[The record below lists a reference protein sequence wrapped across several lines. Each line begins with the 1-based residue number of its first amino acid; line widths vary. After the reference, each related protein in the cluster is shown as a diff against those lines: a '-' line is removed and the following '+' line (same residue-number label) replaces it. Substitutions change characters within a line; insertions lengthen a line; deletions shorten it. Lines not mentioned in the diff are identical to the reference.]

1 MGLVETE
8 GLVLKSYGLAEADK
22 IVVFL
27 TQEHGLV
34 RGVAKGAKRMKSK
47 FGGSLEPFS
56 IVRLTYFQ
64 KEDRELVSIQQ
75 SEIVK
80 SFFENAVQPYAFQK
94 FAYLVELLND
104 FAPPSDPNERLYRMA
119 KVCLETSDEHPEKLA
134 QMILYFELWL
144 LKLGGY
150 LPSWERCDICKRE
163 LGKAEKTNL
172 QINFHLACQH
182 CRKTRGEW
190 IITPE
195 QREIFLVAQRIS
207 PTKFLELT
215 KESGEDVGELSNI
228 LKRIISNVLGRET
241 TGEKILLAGNYAA

>member
-1 MGLVETE
+1 MGLIETE

-34 RGVAKGAKRMKSK
+34 RGVAKGAKRLKSK

-80 SFFENAVQPYAFQK
+80 SFFEKAADPNLFQK
-94 FAYLVELLND
+94 FAYIVELLSD

-119 KVCLETSDEHPEKLA
+119 KVCLETSDENPEELS

-150 LPSWERCDICKRE
+150 LPSWEKCDICRRALDRSE
-163 LGKAEKTNL
+163 KANL
-172 QINFHLACQH
+172 QINFHLACQN
-182 CRKTRGEW
+182 CRKSRNNWTISADE
-190 IITPE
+190 
-195 QREIFLVAQRIS
+195 REIFLVAQKVS
-207 PTKFLELT
+207 PTKFLELARA
-215 KESGEDVGELSNI
+215 KSDEVREVSNI
-228 LKRIISNVLGRET
+228 LKRIISHILGRET
-241 TGEKILLAGNYAA
+241 VGEKILIAGN

>member
-1 MGLVETE
+1 MGLIETE

-34 RGVAKGAKRMKSK
+34 RGVAKGAKRLKSK

-56 IVRLTYFQ
+56 IVRLTFFQ

-75 SEIVK
+75 SEIIK
-80 SFFENAVQPYAFQK
+80 SFFEQAVQPHAFQK

-119 KVCLETSDEHPEKLA
+119 KVCLETSDEHPEKLS

-163 LGKAEKTNL
+163 LSRQETTNL
-172 QINFHLACQH
+172 QINFHLACRQ

-190 IITPE
+190 TISAE
-195 QREIFLVAQRIS
+195 QREIFSVAQRVS
-207 PTKFLELT
+207 PNKFLELT
-215 KESGEDVGELSNI
+215 KDSLDDANDVSGI

-241 TGEKILLAGNYAA
+241 TGEKFIISEN

>member
-34 RGVAKGAKRMKSK
+34 RGVAKGAKRLKSK

-56 IVRLTYFQ
+56 IVRLTFWQ

-75 SEIVK
+75 SEIIK
-80 SFFENAVQPYAFQK
+80 SFFEQAVQPHAFQK

-163 LGKAEKTNL
+163 LHRGEIANL
-172 QINFHLACQH
+172 QINFHIACGQ

-190 IITPE
+190 TIAPE
-195 QREIFLVAQRIS
+195 QREIYSVAQRVS

-215 KESGEDVGELSNI
+215 KDSCEDVTEVSNI

-241 TGEKILLAGNYAA
+241 TGEKILITGN

>member
-8 GLVLKSYGLAEADK
+8 GLVLKSYGLSEADK

-27 TQEHGLV
+27 TQEHGVV

-80 SFFENAVQPYAFQK
+80 SFFELAVQPNTFQK
-94 FAYLVELLND
+94 FAYLVELLSD

-119 KVCLETSDEHPEKLA
+119 KVCLETSDEHPEKLS
-134 QMILYFELWL
+134 QMIFYFELWL

-150 LPSWERCDICKRE
+150 LPSWDRCDICKRE
-163 LGKAEKTNL
+163 PGKGEVVNL
-172 QINFHLACQH
+172 QINFHIACQQ
-182 CRKTRGEW
+182 CRKSRGEW
-190 IITPE
+190 IISPQ
-195 QREIFLVAQRIS
+195 QRDIFQVAQRVS
-207 PTKFLELT
+207 PTRFLELT
-215 KESGEDVGELSNI
+215 KDAMDDVSEVSNI
-228 LKRIISNVLGRET
+228 LKRIISHVLGRQS
-241 TGEKILLAGNYAA
+241 TGEKILIAGN

>member
-8 GLVLKSYGLAEADK
+8 GLVLKSYSLAEADK

-27 TQEHGLV
+27 TKEHGLV
-34 RGVAKGAKRMKSK
+34 RGVAKGAKRLKSK

-56 IVRLTYFQ
+56 IVRLTFFQ

-75 SEIVK
+75 SEIIK
-80 SFFENAVQPYAFQK
+80 SFFETAVQPNAFQK

-119 KVCLETSDEHPEKLA
+119 KVCLETSDEHPEKLS

-163 LGKAEKTNL
+163 LARSEKTNL
-172 QINFHLACQH
+172 QINFHLACQN

-190 IITPE
+190 TISAE
-195 QREIFLVAQRIS
+195 QREIFLVAQRVS

-215 KESGEDVGELSNI
+215 KDAIEDVNDVSNI

-241 TGEKILLAGNYAA
+241 TGEKILITGGFSL

>member
-1 MGLVETE
+1 MGLIETE
-8 GLVLKSYGLAEADK
+8 GLVLKSYGLSEADK

-80 SFFENAVQPYAFQK
+80 SFFELAVQPNTFQK
-94 FAYLVELLND
+94 FAYLVELLSD

-119 KVCLETSDEHPEKLA
+119 KVCLETSDEHPEKLS
-134 QMILYFELWL
+134 QMIFYFELWL

-150 LPSWERCDICKRE
+150 LPSWDRCDICRRE
-163 LGKAEKTNL
+163 IGSAEKTNL
-172 QINFHLACQH
+172 QINFHIACQH
-182 CRKTRGEW
+182 CRKMSGEW
-190 IITPE
+190 VISPE
-195 QREIFLVAQRIS
+195 QRNIFQVAQRVS
-207 PTKFLELT
+207 PTRFLELT
-215 KESGEDVGELSNI
+215 KDSLDDVNELSII
-228 LKRIISNVLGRET
+228 LKRIISNVLGRQT
-241 TGEKILLAGNYAA
+241 TGEKILIAGN

>member
-1 MGLVETE
+1 MAIIETE

-27 TQEHGLV
+27 TQEYGLV
-34 RGVAKGAKRMKSK
+34 RGVAKGAKRLKSK

-56 IVRLTYFQ
+56 IVRLTYWQ
-64 KEDRELVSIQQ
+64 KEERELVSIQQ
-75 SEIVK
+75 SEIIK
-80 SFFENAVQPYAFQK
+80 SFFETAVNPNNFQK
-94 FAYLVELLND
+94 FAYIVELLSD

-119 KVCLETSDEHPEKLA
+119 RVCLETSDAQPEKLA

-150 LPSWERCDICKRE
+150 LPSWEKCDVCKRE
-163 LGKAEKTNL
+163 LSKNEPANL
-172 QINFHLACQH
+172 QINFHLACLN

-190 IITPE
+190 TIQPDE
-195 QREIFLVAQRIS
+195 KEIFLIAQRVS
-207 PTKFLELT
+207 PVKFLELT
-215 KESGEDVGELSNI
+215 ADRIEAAREVSNI

-241 TGEKILLAGNYAA
+241 VGEKILLAGN

>member
-8 GLVLKSYGLAEADK
+8 GLVLKSFGLSEADK

-27 TQEHGLV
+27 TQEHGVV

-80 SFFENAVQPYAFQK
+80 SFFELAVQPNTFQK

-119 KVCLETSDEHPEKLA
+119 KVCLETSDEHPEKLS
-134 QMILYFELWL
+134 QMIFYFELWL

-150 LPSWERCDICKRE
+150 LPSWEKCDICRRE
-163 LGKAEKTNL
+163 IGRAEKTNL
-172 QINFHLACQH
+172 QINFHIACGQ

-190 IITPE
+190 VVSPE
-195 QREIFLVAQRIS
+195 QREIFQVAQRVS
-207 PTKFLELT
+207 PTRFLEFT
-215 KESGEDVGELSNI
+215 ENSMEDVNEVSNI
-228 LKRIISNVLGRET
+228 LKRIISNVLGRQT
-241 TGEKILLAGNYAA
+241 TGESILIAGN

>member
-1 MGLVETE
+1 MALVETE

-27 TQEHGLV
+27 TREHGLV
-34 RGVAKGAKRMKSK
+34 RGVAKGAKRLKSK

-56 IVRLTYFQ
+56 IVRLTFFQ

-75 SEIVK
+75 SEIIR
-80 SFFENAVQPYAFQK
+80 SFFELAVQPNAFQK

-119 KVCLETSDEHPEKLA
+119 KVCLEASDANPEMLS

-163 LGKAEKTNL
+163 LEGGEKANL
-172 QINFHLACQH
+172 QINFHLACLQ

-190 IITPE
+190 TIPAE
-195 QREIFLVAQRIS
+195 QREIFSFAQKVS
-207 PTKFLELT
+207 PTRFLELT
-215 KESGEDVGELSNI
+215 RDSGVEVNEVSNI
-228 LKRIISNVLGRET
+228 LKRIISNVLGRES
-241 TGEKILLAGNYAA
+241 TGEKILVTGN

>member
-1 MGLVETE
+1 MGLIETE
-8 GLVLKSYGLAEADK
+8 GLVLKSYSLAEADK

-34 RGVAKGAKRMKSK
+34 RGVAKGAKRLKSK

-80 SFFENAVQPYAFQK
+80 SFFEKAADPNFFQK
-94 FAYLVELLND
+94 FAYIVDLLSD

-119 KVCLETSDEHPEKLA
+119 KVCLETSDKNPGELL

-150 LPSWERCDICKRE
+150 LPSWEKCEICRRE
-163 LGKAEKTNL
+163 FSRSEQANL
-172 QINFHLACQH
+172 QINFHLACQN
-182 CRKTRGEW
+182 CRKTRTNW
-190 IITPE
+190 TISPE
-195 QREIFLVAQRIS
+195 EREIFLVAQRIS
-207 PTKFLELT
+207 PIKFLELT
-215 KESGEDVGELSNI
+215 RAKSDDVREVSNI
-228 LKRIISNVLGRET
+228 LKRIISNILGRET
-241 TGEKILLAGNYAA
+241 VGEKILIAGN

>member
-8 GLVLKSYGLAEADK
+8 GLVLKSYGLSEADK

-75 SEIVK
+75 SEIIK
-80 SFFENAVQPYAFQK
+80 SFFEIAVQPNTFQK
-94 FAYLVELLND
+94 FAYLVELLSD

-119 KVCLETSDEHPEKLA
+119 KVCLETSDEHPEKLS
-134 QMILYFELWL
+134 QMIFYFELWL

-150 LPSWERCDICKRE
+150 LPSWDRCDICKRE
-163 LGKAEKTNL
+163 IGRAEKTNL
-172 QINFHLACQH
+172 QINFHIACQQ

-190 IITPE
+190 VISHE
-195 QREIFLVAQRIS
+195 QREIFQVAQRVS
-207 PTKFLELT
+207 PTRFLELT
-215 KESGEDVGELSNI
+215 KDALEDVNEVSNI
-228 LKRIISNVLGRET
+228 LKRIISNVLGRQT
-241 TGEKILLAGNYAA
+241 TGEKILIAGN

>member
-1 MGLVETE
+1 MALIETE

-34 RGVAKGAKRMKSK
+34 RGVAKGAKRLKSK

-64 KEDRELVSIQQ
+64 KEERELVSIKN
-75 SEIVK
+75 SEIIK
-80 SFFENAVQPYAFQK
+80 SFFEAASNPNLFQK
-94 FAYLVELLND
+94 FAYIVELLSD

-119 KVCLETSDEHPEKLA
+119 RVCLETSDENPEKLV

-150 LPSWERCDICKRE
+150 LPSWERCDVCRRE
-163 LGKAEKTNL
+163 FNKSEKGNL
-172 QINFHLACQH
+172 QINFHIVCQI
-182 CRKTRGEW
+182 CQKSRSNWVISPQE
-190 IITPE
+190 
-195 QREIFLVAQRIS
+195 REIFLVAQRVS
-207 PTKFLELT
+207 PVKFLDFT
-215 KESGEDVGELSNI
+215 KDRIEDVREISNI
-228 LKRIISNVLGRET
+228 LKRIISNVLGKET
-241 TGEKILLAGNYAA
+241 VGEKILIANN

>member
-8 GLVLKSYGLAEADK
+8 GLVLKSYGLSEADK

-80 SFFENAVQPYAFQK
+80 SFFELAVHPNTFQK
-94 FAYLVELLND
+94 FAYLVELLSD

-119 KVCLETSDEHPEKLA
+119 KVCLETSDEHPEKLS
-134 QMILYFELWL
+134 QMIFYFELWL

-150 LPSWERCDICKRE
+150 LPSWERCDICRRE
-163 LGKAEKTNL
+163 IGRTESANL
-172 QINFHLACQH
+172 QINFHLACRN
-182 CRKTRGEW
+182 CRKTRGDW
-190 IITPE
+190 TISPE
-195 QREIFLVAQRIS
+195 QRDIFLLAQRVS
-207 PTKFLELT
+207 PTRFLELT
-215 KESGEDVGELSNI
+215 KDAANDVNEVSNI

-241 TGEKILLAGNYAA
+241 TGEKILIAGN

>member
-27 TQEHGLV
+27 TQEHGLI
-34 RGVAKGAKRMKSK
+34 RGVAKGAKRLKSK

-56 IVRLTYFQ
+56 IVRLTFFQ

-75 SEIVK
+75 SEIIK
-80 SFFENAVQPYAFQK
+80 SFFEQAVQPHAFQK

-119 KVCLETSDEHPEKLA
+119 KVCLETSDEHPEKLS

-163 LGKAEKTNL
+163 LSRQETTNL
-172 QINFHLACQH
+172 QINFHLACRQ

-190 IITPE
+190 TISAE
-195 QREIFLVAQRIS
+195 QREIFSVAQRVS
-207 PTKFLELT
+207 PNKFLELT
-215 KESGEDVGELSNI
+215 KDSLDDANDVSGI

-241 TGEKILLAGNYAA
+241 TGEKFIISEN

>member
-8 GLVLKSYGLAEADK
+8 GLVLKSYSLAEADK

-27 TQEHGLV
+27 TQGHGLV
-34 RGVAKGAKRMKSK
+34 RGVAKGAKRLKSK

-56 IVRLTYFQ
+56 IVRLTFWQ

-75 SEIVK
+75 SEIIK
-80 SFFENAVQPYAFQK
+80 SFFEQAVQPHAFQK

-134 QMILYFELWL
+134 QMVLYFELWL

-163 LGKAEKTNL
+163 LNKGEEANL
-172 QINFHLACQH
+172 QINFHIACRN

-190 IITPE
+190 TISPE
-195 QREIFLVAQRIS
+195 QRGIFSVAQRVS

-215 KESGEDVGELSNI
+215 KDSTDDAAEVSNF

-241 TGEKILLAGNYAA
+241 TGEKILMTGI

>member
-34 RGVAKGAKRMKSK
+34 RGVAKGAKRLKSK

-75 SEIVK
+75 SEIIK
-80 SFFENAVQPYAFQK
+80 SFFELAVQPNTFQK

-119 KVCLETSDEHPEKLA
+119 RVCLETSDEHPEMIS
-134 QMILYFELWL
+134 QMIFYFELWL

-150 LPSWERCDICKRE
+150 LPSWEKCDICKRE
-163 LGKAEKTNL
+163 LGKSEEANL
-172 QINFHLACQH
+172 QINFHIACRN

-190 IITPE
+190 PISAAR
-195 QREIFLVAQRIS
+195 REIFLVAQRVS
-207 PTKFLELT
+207 PIKFLELT
-215 KESGEDVGELSNI
+215 KDHVDDVGEVSKM
-228 LKRIISNVLGRET
+228 LKRIISNVLGRESV
-241 TGEKILLAGNYAA
+241 GEKILITGN

>member
-27 TQEHGLV
+27 TQEHGLI
-34 RGVAKGAKRMKSK
+34 RGVAKGAKRLKSK

-75 SEIVK
+75 SEIIR
-80 SFFENAVQPYAFQK
+80 SFFEKAVNPNTFQK

-119 KVCLETSDEHPEKLA
+119 KVCLETSDEHPENLA

-163 LGKAEKTNL
+163 IAKPEKANL
-172 QINFHLACQH
+172 QINFHLACQN

-190 IITPE
+190 MISPE
-195 QREIFLVAQRIS
+195 QREIFLVAQRVS

-215 KESGEDVGELSNI
+215 KGGIEDAGEVSNI
-228 LKRIISNVLGRET
+228 LKRIISNVLGRESV
-241 TGEKILLAGNYAA
+241 GEKILIVSN

>member
-34 RGVAKGAKRMKSK
+34 RGVAKGAKRLKSK

-75 SEIVK
+75 SEIIR
-80 SFFENAVQPYAFQK
+80 SFFEQAVQPQTFQK
-94 FAYLVELLND
+94 FAYLVELLSD

-119 KVCLETSDEHPEKLA
+119 RVCLETSDEHPEKVS
-134 QMILYFELWL
+134 QMIFYFELWL

-163 LGKAEKTNL
+163 LGRPELTSL
-172 QINFHLACQH
+172 QINFHLACRN
-182 CRKTRGEW
+182 CRKTRGDW
-190 IITPE
+190 TIPAE
-195 QREIFLVAQRIS
+195 QREIFLVAQRVS

-215 KESGEDVGELSNI
+215 KDRMDAVGEVSTI
-228 LKRIISNVLGRET
+228 LKRLISNVLGRET
-241 TGEKILLAGNYAA
+241 VGEKILITGN

>member
-27 TQEHGLV
+27 TQEYGLV
-34 RGVAKGAKRMKSK
+34 RGVAKGAKRLKSK

-56 IVRLTYFQ
+56 IVRLTFFQ
-64 KEDRELVSIQQ
+64 KDDRELVSIQQ
-75 SEIVK
+75 SEIIK
-80 SFFENAVQPYAFQK
+80 SFFEIAVQPNAFQK

-119 KVCLETSDEHPEKLA
+119 KVCLETSDEHPEKLS

-163 LGKAEKTNL
+163 PGRGEMTNL
-172 QINFHLACQH
+172 QINFHLACQQ
-182 CRKTRGEW
+182 CRKTRTDW
-190 IITPE
+190 SITPE
-195 QREIFLVAQRIS
+195 QREIFSVAQRVS

-215 KESGEDVGELSNI
+215 KDSMADVNEVSNI

-241 TGEKILLAGNYAA
+241 TGEKILVTGN

>member
-1 MGLVETE
+1 MGLIETE

-34 RGVAKGAKRMKSK
+34 RGVAKGAKRLKSK

-80 SFFENAVQPYAFQK
+80 SFFEQAGNPNLFQK
-94 FAYLVELLND
+94 FAYIVDLLSD

-119 KVCLETSDEHPEKLA
+119 KVCLETSGENPEELL
-134 QMILYFELWL
+134 QTVLYFELWL

-150 LPSWERCDICKRE
+150 LPSWEKCDICKRE
-163 LGKAEKTNL
+163 FNKAEKANL
-172 QINFHLACQH
+172 QINFHLACQI
-182 CRKTRGEW
+182 CRKSRNNWTIAASE
-190 IITPE
+190 
-195 QREIFLVAQRIS
+195 RELFLVAQRVS

-215 KESGEDVGELSNI
+215 KDKFEEAREVSNI

-241 TGEKILLAGNYAA
+241 VGEKILIAGN